1 MNNTSHMQTKTYH
14 QHPFYSWL
22 LAFYLVIIFCG
33 TVYLWHRGLTERHY
47 SDIKNAFFGSLFIP
61 FLLLVIL
68 SWRKM
73 HIEVSSAGVTFRS
86 TGFCMYT
93 PWSNIACTQAIKYPH
108 FSPLFDPIPV
118 FALKVPA
125 IRHLSV
131 QEGMQR
137 GIAVIEKDWA
147 LFYTEPIFYSC
158 YFPLPNSM
166 IRTQEWDTGVFG
178 LYLRHYLPLLN
189 GHHPNNYAAQPF
201 PYE

>member
-47 SDIKNAFFGSLFIP
+47 SDIKNAFFGSLAIP
-61 FLLLVIL
+61 LLLLVIL

-93 PWSNIACTQAIKYPH
+93 PWSNIACTQAIKYPY
-108 FSPLFDPIPV
+108 FSSLLAPIPV

-125 IRHLSV
+125 IRHVSL

-137 GIAVIEKDWA
+137 GIAVIEKDWV

-158 YFPLPNSM
+158 YFPLPM
-166 IRTQEWDTGVFG
+166 VQQWLARDRR
-178 LYLRHYLPLLN
+178 L
-189 GHHPNNYAAQPF
+189 
-201 PYE
+201 